1 MKVSITAA
9 ILLAST
15 PSIFAWSLPWSSPSS
30 LEKRADIGLGPL
42 TIHIEDTCGDSLT
55 ALAVILINKLQ
66 FLVYRSYVF
75 YSSNTLMEFF
85 LVTSSRVSKKVV
97 IELSLSKEDL
107 KEILIQSMN
116 TAVRYVE
123 LI

>member
-1 MKVSITAA
+1 
-9 ILLAST
+9 
-15 PSIFAWSLPWSSPSS
+15 
-30 LEKRADIGLGPL
+30 L